1 MKKKWTRDVRL
12 IPLVLLATV
21 CLFVL
26 KVSGLLFT
34 GGYTLGERLGG
45 ANKSELTLTTAD
57 TIPEVTPI
65 IHADTSMLGRSNST
79 VPWAKAMFN
88 FGGDGG
94 DVTGSVAASKPKDPP
109 KDAPKDA
116 SKDPAKDPPKEAAK
130 DAKPAK
136 PTDPPKGPDGTLV
149 PLGPD
154 NKILPPGERA
164 ILERLQDRRQQLDA
178 RVREMDMRESLLQAA
193 EKRLEARLAELKAV
207 EARINAIVQQRDEDE
222 LKRFKGI
229 VTMYENMKP
238 KEAARI
244 FDRLDMKILVD
255 VTTQMKPATM
265 SAILAQM
272 SPEAAERLTVELA
285 SRAASQKT
293 QAADAL
299 PQIQGRQR

>member
-1 MKKKWTRDVRL
+1 MKKWKRDVRL

-57 TIPEVTPI
+57 TIPDITPI
-65 IHADTSMLGRSNST
+65 IHADTSMLGRSTST
-79 VPWAKAMFN
+79 VPWARAMFN
-88 FGGDGG
+88 FGGDGN

-116 SKDPAKDPPKEAAK
+116 PKEPAKEAAK

-136 PTDPPKGPDGTLV
+136 PADPPKGPDGTLV
-149 PLGPD
+149 PLGAD
-154 NKILPPGERA
+154 NRILPPGERA
-164 ILERLQDRRQQLDA
+164 VLERLQDRRQQLDA
-178 RVREMDMRESLLQAA
+178 RVREMEMRESLLQAA
-193 EKRLEARLAELKAV
+193 EKRLEARLNELKAV
-207 EARINAIVQQRDEDE
+207 EARINVIAQQRDEDE

-255 VTTQMKPATM
+255 VSTQMKPATM

-285 SRAASQKT
+285 SRAAQKT

-299 PQIQGRQR
+299 PQIQGRQQQR

>member
-1 MKKKWTRDVRL
+1 MKKWTRDFRL
-12 IPLVLLATV
+12 IPLVLLATI

-26 KVSGLLFT
+26 KVSGLLFA

-57 TIPEVTPI
+57 TIPDVTPI
-65 IHADTSMLGRSNST
+65 KHADTSMLGRSNST

-94 DVTGSVAASKPKDPP
+94 DVTGSVAASKPKEPA
-109 KDAPKDA
+109 KDAPKDSA
-116 SKDPAKDPPKEAAK
+116 KEAAK

-136 PTDPPKGPDGTLV
+136 PADPPKGPDGTLV
-149 PLGPD
+149 PLGAD
-154 NKILPPGERA
+154 NKLLPPGERA

-178 RVREMDMRESLLQAA
+178 RVREMEMRESLIQAA
-193 EKRLEARLAELKAV
+193 EKRLEARLAELKAI
-207 EARINAIVQQRDEDE
+207 ETRINATVQQRDEDE

-229 VTMYENMKP
+229 VAMYENMKP

-244 FDRLDMKILVD
+244 FDRLDLKILVD
-255 VTTQMKPATM
+255 VSTQMKPATM

-272 SPEAAERLTVELA
+272 SPEAAERVTVELA
-285 SRAASQKT
+285 SRASAQKT

-299 PQIQGRQR
+299 PQIQGRPQQR

>member
-12 IPLVLLATV
+12 IPLVLLATI

-26 KVSGLLFT
+26 KVSGLLFA

-57 TIPEVTPI
+57 TIPDVTPI
-65 IHADTSMLGRSNST
+65 KHADTSMLGRSNST

-94 DVTGSVAASKPKDPP
+94 DVTGSVAASKPKEPA
-109 KDAPKDA
+109 KDAPKESA
-116 SKDPAKDPPKEAAK
+116 KEAAK

-136 PTDPPKGPDGTLV
+136 PADPPKGPDGTLV
-149 PLGPD
+149 PLGAD
-154 NKILPPGERA
+154 SKLLPPGERA

-178 RVREMDMRESLLQAA
+178 RVREMEMRESLLQAT
-193 EKRLEARLAELKAV
+193 EKRLEARLAELKAI

-244 FDRLDMKILVD
+244 FDRLDLKILVD
-255 VTTQMKPATM
+255 VSTQMKPATM

-272 SPEAAERLTVELA
+272 APEAAERLTIELA
-285 SRAASQKT
+285 SRAAAQKT
-293 QAADAL
+293 QAAEAL
-299 PQIQGRQR
+299 PQIQGRSQQR